1 LPTGRS
7 FWNFVILTPTRQ
19 EYLYKIQDLSKEKHT
34 GNFLAEE
41 ILKVINS
48 IGIKKFAAIITD
60 NGLNIAVA
68 RNLITN

>member
-1 LPTGRS
+1 
-7 FWNFVILTPTRQ
+7 LTLTRQ
-19 EYLYKIQDLSKEKHT
+19 EYLYKIQDLSEEKHT

-60 NGLNIAVA
+60 NGPNIAVT